1 MARLSSK
8 EFVDLWERTK
18 VSCDKD
24 CEHCEMFFS
33 YSKKCVHEIEK
44 KLKAW
49 QEDQHRKFA
58 EVLKG

>member
-18 VSCDKD
+18 YSCDKE
-24 CEHCEMFFS
+24 CYNCEMFLPLR
-33 YSKKCVHEIEK
+33 KKCLHELDE

-49 QEDQHRKFA
+49 QEDQHRLFA
-58 EVLKG
+58 EVLRG

>member
-8 EFVDLWERTK
+8 ALVDLWERTK

-24 CEHCEMFFS
+24 CANCEM
-33 YSKKCVHEIEK
+33 YVYERKKCYHEIEA

-49 QEDQHRKFA
+49 QEDQHRQFA